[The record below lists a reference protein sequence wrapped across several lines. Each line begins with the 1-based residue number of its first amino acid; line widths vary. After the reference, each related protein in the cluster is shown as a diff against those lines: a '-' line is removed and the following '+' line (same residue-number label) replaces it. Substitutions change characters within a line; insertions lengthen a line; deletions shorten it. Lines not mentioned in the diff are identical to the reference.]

1 MRDPFPSMSA
11 ALLTQRAARQIIGQA
26 RLKRLM
32 RASWLKPIE
41 RNGRSVLFDPRDIR
55 AALRRLELERCPP
68 DRIEIAKVR
77 ASEVRNGH
85 AYVKKGRPQPT
96 PLDAIELDFSGFIL

>member
-1 MRDPFPSMSA
+1 MSE
-11 ALLTQRAARQIIGQA
+11 LLTQRAVGRIIGQSRLQRLLRAGWLAPVERNARQI
-26 RLKRLM
+26 
-32 RASWLKPIE
+32 
-41 RNGRSVLFDPRDIR
+41 LFSQRDVHK
-55 AALRRLELERCPP
+55 ALTRLERQRCPP
-68 DRIEIAKVR
+68 DRIEIARVR